1 MHLTACF
8 LVFSSRC
15 LPFRKQKVAVE
26 SYHKRLQRHCLIEWQ
41 LWCRAEKE
49 KRELEAQKE
58 ETKRKMAALLEAA
71 SSVGGHKQN
80 NVGGTEGVVASPE
93 TAELKGEENVSGCQT
108 PVLHKA
114 TLVPKTPKHA
124 WQVTRQ
130 HAALTSDELNQQ
142 RPQPGVT
149 PRTPALQSKGPPYGE
164 NFENRHQF
172 QQVLISEQRRQLQ
185 EQKEMI
191 QDLMENQRLMIA
203 RGEAKNA
210 SAMTAQ
216 LLGHAAK
223 PKGTHRRESGPLTE
237 ESSPAKQEAPRRFS
251 FSSSQFEGPNESPGQ
266 STVSTSRRASICST
280 PHPTVRAMEE
290 RAAQRAERRRMLEE
304 IKRKREEDKLAQLR
318 AAEEQRLQMEAAERE
333 AQLEKKREERRM
345 QKLKEEEKQRR
356 LQREKEL
363 QEVALSHY
371 KRALLRSHGLEPWR
385 KLLLQTQ
392 QNTERADSHHHSA
405 LLRRT
410 LQAWSHAVRE
420 IAAEKSRRADHLWA
434 TILLRRSFRSWLKY
448 KDYLSVQE
456 ERAQRRY
463 QANLRRKIF
472 MAWLDVTQE
481 EKIAMWE
488 KQRMV
493 AEHSQ

>member
-1 MHLTACF
+1 
-8 LVFSSRC
+8 
-15 LPFRKQKVAVE
+15 
-26 SYHKRLQRHCLIEWQ
+26 
-41 LWCRAEKE
+41 
-49 KRELEAQKE
+49 
-58 ETKRKMAALLEAA
+58 
-71 SSVGGHKQN
+71 
-80 NVGGTEGVVASPE
+80 
-93 TAELKGEENVSGCQT
+93 
-108 PVLHKA
+108 
-114 TLVPKTPKHA
+114 
-124 WQVTRQ
+124 VTRQ

-142 RPQPGVT
+142 RLQPSASPQT
-149 PRTPALQSKGPPYGE
+149 PVLQRKGPPYGE

-172 QQVLISEQRRQLQ
+172 QELLISEQRRQLQ

-210 SAMTAQ
+210 SAVTAQ
-216 LLGHAAK
+216 LLGNAAK
-223 PKGTHRRESGPLTE
+223 PR
-237 ESSPAKQEAPRRFS
+237 
-251 FSSSQFEGPNESPGQ
+251 GPNGSPGQ
-266 STVSTSRRASICST
+266 STMSSSRRASICST

-304 IKRKREEDKLAQLR
+304 IKKKREEEKLAQLR
-318 AAEEQRLQMEAAERE
+318 AAEEQRVQMEAAERE

-385 KLLLQTQ
+385 KLMAQTQ
-392 QNTERADSHHHSA
+392 QNMERADSHHHSA

-410 LQAWSHAVRE
+410 LQTWLHTVRE

-463 QANLRRKIF
+463 QANLRRKMFI
-472 MAWLDVTQE
+472 AWLDLTQE
-481 EKIAMWE
+481 EKFAMWE

-493 AEHSQ
+493 AEHSQRRILSSAFRTWRQFPKRMKELRMKEERLISLRKRVAEILPDYRVSGDNPTS